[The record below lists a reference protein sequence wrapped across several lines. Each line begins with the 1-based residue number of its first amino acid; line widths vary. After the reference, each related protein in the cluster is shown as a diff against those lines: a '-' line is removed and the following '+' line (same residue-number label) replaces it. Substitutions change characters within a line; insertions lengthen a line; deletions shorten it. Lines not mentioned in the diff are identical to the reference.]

1 VRGDGSVRGWQSVD
15 VAGRKRPLRKAGT
28 ACIRSAWGVV
38 KRAMHLE
45 GTSQE
50 ERTAGSPNEA
60 WVPVVEVSL
69 AEAGR
74 THLWSKTC
82 CVRREAWPQAR
93 RERRSG
99 LDLATEWFAHPA
111 MGGGTRPR

>member
-1 VRGDGSVRGWQSVD
+1 MRGDGSVRGFQSVD
-15 VAGRKRPLRKAGT
+15 VAGRKRPPRKAR
-28 ACIRSAWGVV
+28 ADCIRSVWGVV

-45 GTSQE
+45 VPRKGV
-50 ERTAGSPNEA
+50 TAGSPNET

-74 THLWSKTC
+74 THLWSMTC

-99 LDLATEWFAHPA
+99 LDLTTEQFAHPA
-111 MGGGTRPR
+111 MGGRTRPR